1 MAQSALMEASPRGD
15 RIGSTLDGDADLP
28 YVLETRLGGS
38 GGTEVWVGRAPG
50 GELRAVKV
58 VRDADR
64 APLATFRH
72 ELEAAQALDHPAI
85 VRVHDFGESARGLY
99 VAMDLVQPGLS
110 LATLISRHVAR
121 RTPLSS
127 AVVAYI
133 GISVAEALDYAAT
146 RAKIDGLSVRLVHR
160 HLSPSNILLDAE
172 GRVRVSDLAV
182 PASRVAISPVS
193 GASLRGTP
201 GYVAP
206 EHVRDGVVDARS
218 DVFVL
223 GAILHEC
230 ATLEPVFA
238 RGDPNTSMQAV
249 IEHEVRPLTEVLSAF
264 PPILSRVI
272 ARAMARE
279 PADRP
284 ADAGELKVAL
294 REAVPTTPGYS
305 EARVALASVVSAT
318 LRAIGQE
325 SEARTALIAE
335 DGPHTL
341 QLDATG
347 VEPPRPEAV
356 QRGTLGQVK
365 ALAAAELSRDG
376 DSADE
381 PTGALLLPPP
391 GRLAADLL
399 DPAELSPLD
408 PSSAPR
414 APAGPAPGP
423 TTDAGELARPP
434 PLVTPRTP
442 TAPLAGTDGPRRA
455 ASLSPRSPTRPTA
468 ELPRGP
474 LTKLSATLEDPRRR
488 MPLVVGFVA
497 LALVLLVV
505 LLATRDSTSHDDAL
519 RELYARGAYAE
530 VEQYYLGHVR
540 EFRHAG
546 PAFELAADA
555 WRRERADTL
564 PTPLPRR
571 AEDQGAD
578 RGEAA
583 PERVAE
589 GAADD
594 PRSDGVARRVATGSA
609 AVAGGSLTLTQVPVP
624 AEIPETAARTKAERK
639 ARARAKKSRDTALR
653 ALEIDDAVA
662 AEKSLRRCVATFDG
676 PACRLHLGL
685 LHARAG
691 ELEEASIHFERYLEQ
706 WPDAPGADQ
715 LRAALTALPDVE

>member
-1 MAQSALMEASPRGD
+1 MEASPRGD
-15 RIGSTLDGDADLP
+15 RIGSTLDGDPDLP
-28 YVLETRLGGS
+28 YVLEARLGGS

-50 GELRAVKV
+50 GELRAVKL

-110 LATLISRHVAR
+110 LATLISRNVAR

-133 GISVAEALDYAAT
+133 GISVAEALDHAAT
-146 RAKIDGLSVRLVHR
+146 RARLDGLSVRLVHR

-182 PASRVAISPVS
+182 PASRVAISPLS
-193 GASLRGTP
+193 GVALRGTP

-206 EHVRDGVVDARS
+206 EQVRDGVVDARS

-223 GAILHEC
+223 GTILHEC

-238 RGDPNTSMQAV
+238 RGDPNTSMHAV

-318 LRAIGQE
+318 LRTIGQE

-391 GRLAADLL
+391 GRVAADLL

-408 PSSAPR
+408 PSSGPR
-414 APAGPAPGP
+414 APAVGPAPGP

-442 TAPLAGTDGPRRA
+442 TAPLAGGDAPRRS
-455 ASLSPRSPTRPTA
+455 ASLSPRSPTRATA
-468 ELPRGP
+468 EQPRGP
-474 LTKLSATLEDPRRR
+474 LTTLSATLEDPRRR
-488 MPLVVGFVA
+488 TPLVVGFVA
-497 LALVLLVV
+497 VALVLLVV
-505 LLATRDSTSHDDAL
+505 LIATRDTTSHDDAL

-555 WRRERADTL
+555 WRRERAGTL

-571 AEDQGAD
+571 AEDQAGD
-578 RGEAA
+578 SGEVAA
-583 PERVAE
+583 AVVGDPPAE
-589 GAADD
+589 
-594 PRSDGVARRVATGSA
+594 GVARRAQTGSA
-609 AVAGGSLTLTQVPVP
+609 AVAGGPLGLTQVPVP

-653 ALEIDDAVA
+653 ALDIDDAVA

-691 ELEEASIHFERYLEQ
+691 ELEEAAIHFERYLEQ

>member
-1 MAQSALMEASPRGD
+1 MEASPRGD
-15 RIGSTLDGDADLP
+15 RIGSTLEGDADFP
-28 YVLETRLGGS
+28 YTLEARLGGS

-50 GELRAVKV
+50 GELRAIKV

-72 ELEAAQALDHPAI
+72 ELEAAQGLDHPAI

-110 LATLISRHVAR
+110 LATLISRNVAR

-133 GISVAEALDYAAT
+133 GISVAEALDHAAT
-146 RAKIDGLSVRLVHR
+146 RAKLDGLSVRLVHR

-206 EHVRDGVVDARS
+206 EQVRDGVVDARS

-223 GAILHEC
+223 GTILHEC

-238 RGDPNTSMQAV
+238 RADPNTSMQAV
-249 IEHEVRPLTEVLSAF
+249 LEHEVRPLAEVLSAF

-279 PADRP
+279 PGDRM

-294 REAVPTTPGYS
+294 REAVPTTPGYG
-305 EARVALASVVSAT
+305 EARVALAAVVGTT
-318 LRAIGQE
+318 LRTIGQE

-391 GRLAADLL
+391 GRLAADLA
-399 DPAELSPLD
+399 DPAELSPLE
-408 PSSAPR
+408 PR
-414 APAGPAPGP
+414 VAAEPRGPAAPVP
-423 TTDAGELARPP
+423 TTDAGELAPRPP

-442 TAPLAGTDGPRRA
+442 TAPLGSADAPRRS
-455 ASLSPRSPTRPTA
+455 ASLSPRSPTRATA
-468 ELPRGP
+468 ESARGP
-474 LTKLSATLEDPRRR
+474 LTKLSATLEDPQRR
-488 MPLVVGFVA
+488 MPLVIGFVGV
-497 LALVLLVV
+497 ALVLLVV
-505 LLATRDSTSHDDAL
+505 LIATRDGTSHDDAL

-530 VEQYYLGHVR
+530 VEQYYLAHVR
-540 EFRHAG
+540 EFRHSA

-555 WRRERADTL
+555 WRRERADSL

-571 AEDQGAD
+571 SAD
-578 RGEAA
+578 AA
-583 PERVAE
+583 DAVAE
-589 GAADD
+589 GAGRDL
-594 PRSDGVARRVATGSA
+594 RVDAESGASATATGA
-609 AVAGGSLTLTQVPVP
+609 AAAATPLALTQVPVP
-624 AEIPETAARTKAERK
+624 AEIPETAARTKADRK

-691 ELEEASIHFERYLEQ
+691 ELEEAAIHFERYLEQ

>member
-1 MAQSALMEASPRGD
+1 MEASPRGD

-28 YVLETRLGGS
+28 YTLEARLGGS

-50 GELRAVKV
+50 GELRAVKL

-110 LATLISRHVAR
+110 LATLISRNVAR

-133 GISVAEALDYAAT
+133 GISVAEALDHAAT
-146 RAKIDGLSVRLVHR
+146 RAKLDGLSVRLVHR

-172 GRVRVSDLAV
+172 GRVRISDLAV

-193 GASLRGTP
+193 GVALRGTP

-206 EHVRDGVVDARS
+206 EQVRDGVVDARS

-223 GAILHEC
+223 GTILHEC

-238 RGDPNTSMQAV
+238 RADPNTSMQAV
-249 IEHEVRPLTEVLSAF
+249 LEHEVRPLAEVLSAF

-272 ARAMARE
+272 ARAMARD

-284 ADAGELKVAL
+284 GDAGELKVAL

-318 LRAIGQE
+318 LRAISQE

-391 GRLAADLL
+391 GRAAADLV
-399 DPAELSPLD
+399 DPAELSPLGRD
-408 PSSAPR
+408 DGARAAEPR
-414 APAGPAPGP
+414 GAAAPAP
-423 TTDAGELARPP
+423 TTDAGELAPRPP

-442 TAPLAGTDGPRRA
+442 TAQLGGAEAPRRTG
-455 ASLSPRSPTRPTA
+455 SLSPRSPTRATA
-468 ELPRGP
+468 EPARGP
-474 LTKLSATLEDPRRR
+474 LTRLSATLEDPQRR
-488 MPLVVGFVA
+488 MPLVVGFVGV
-497 LALVLLVV
+497 ALVLLVV
-505 LLATRDSTSHDDAL
+505 LVATRDGTSHDDAL

-530 VEQYYLGHVR
+530 VEQYYLAHVR
-540 EFRHAG
+540 EFRHTG

-571 AEDQGAD
+571 ADERADEAAAPGAGAPVEP
-578 RGEAA
+578 RGEGAERRAA
-583 PERVAE
+583 
-589 GAADD
+589 
-594 PRSDGVARRVATGSA
+594 TTSA
-609 AVAGGSLTLTQVPVP
+609 AVAGGALALTQVPVP

-691 ELEEASIHFERYLEQ
+691 ELEEAAIHFERYLEQ

-715 LRAALTALPDVE
+715 LRAALAALPDVE

>member
-1 MAQSALMEASPRGD
+1 MEASPRGD

-28 YVLETRLGGS
+28 YVLEARLGGS

-50 GELRAVKV
+50 GELRAVKL

-110 LATLISRHVAR
+110 LATLISRNVAR

-133 GISVAEALDYAAT
+133 GISVAEALDHAAT
-146 RAKIDGLSVRLVHR
+146 RAKLDGLSVRLVHR

-193 GASLRGTP
+193 GVALRGTP

-206 EHVRDGVVDARS
+206 EQVRDGVVDARS
-218 DVFVL
+218 DVFVM
-223 GAILHEC
+223 GTILHEC

-238 RGDPNTSMQAV
+238 RGDPNTSMLAV

-318 LRAIGQE
+318 LRAISQE

-391 GRLAADLL
+391 GRIAADLQ
-399 DPAELSPLD
+399 DPAELSPLE

-414 APAGPAPGP
+414 APAGLAPGP

-442 TAPLAGTDGPRRA
+442 TASLAGADAPRRA

-474 LTKLSATLEDPRRR
+474 LTTLSATLEDPRRR

-497 LALVLLVV
+497 VALVLLVV
-505 LLATRDSTSHDDAL
+505 LVATRDSTSHDDAL

-571 AEDQGAD
+571 DEDQAGD
-578 RGEAA
+578 RGEGAA
-583 PERVAE
+583 ERVAE
-589 GAADD
+589 GD
-594 PRSDGVARRVATGSA
+594 PRPEGVARRAQTGSA
-609 AVAGGSLTLTQVPVP
+609 AVAGGPLGLTQVPVP

-653 ALEIDDAVA
+653 ALDIDDAVA

-691 ELEEASIHFERYLEQ
+691 ELEEAAIHFERYLEQ